1 MNSTHRSTSEHTAH
15 TGQSGQNELGWWRSH
30 RLLIL
35 RRLSQLS
42 VLSLFATGP
51 LFGLWLFKG
60 NLSSSILLDTI
71 PLSDPLATMQVLMS
85 GHWPELSLLLGAII
99 VVGIYALLGGRVFCS
114 WVCPVNIITDLASW
128 IRRALSLPR
137 TSEIAQ
143 NWRYYMLILV
153 LILPILTGLAVW
165 EWVNPVPIVY
175 RALLFGASGGLWL
188 LAVIF
193 LLDTFVV
200 ERAWCSHLCPTGAL
214 FSLVGKM
221 SPIKIAAVRAN
232 ACNNCMDCFTVCPER
247 QVLKPVLKK
256 GSTQPLL
263 LDSDCTL
270 CGRCIDVC
278 APRVFQ
284 YENRFNS
291 KYSNRIPLKVESQL

>member
-1 MNSTHRSTSEHTAH
+1 MSSKHSSTSKSATRFA
-15 TGQSGQNELGWWRSH
+15 SAAVKELGWWRVH
-30 RLLIL
+30 RFLIL

-42 VLSLFATGP
+42 VLSLFAIGP
-51 LFGLWLFKG
+51 FLGLWLFKG
-60 NLSSSILLDTI
+60 NLSSSLLLDTI
-71 PLSDPLATMQVLMS
+71 PLSDPLATLQVLMS
-85 GHWPELSLLLGAII
+85 GHWPELSLVLGAMI

-128 IRRALSLPR
+128 TRRTLSLPR
-137 TSEIAQ
+137 TSEIPQ
-143 NWRYYMLILV
+143 NLRYYMLALV
-153 LILPILTGLAVW
+153 LILPILTGFTVW
-165 EWVNPVPIVY
+165 EWLNPIPIVY
-175 RALLFGASGGLWL
+175 RALLFGAGSGLWI

-214 FSLVGKM
+214 FSLIGKV
-221 SPIKIAAVRAN
+221 SPVKIAAVRAD

-247 QVLKPVLKK
+247 HVLKPVLKK
-256 GSTQPLL
+256 GSTQPLI

-284 YENRFNS
+284 YKNRFNS
-291 KYSNRIPLKVESQL
+291 KYSNRIPLKVESKL